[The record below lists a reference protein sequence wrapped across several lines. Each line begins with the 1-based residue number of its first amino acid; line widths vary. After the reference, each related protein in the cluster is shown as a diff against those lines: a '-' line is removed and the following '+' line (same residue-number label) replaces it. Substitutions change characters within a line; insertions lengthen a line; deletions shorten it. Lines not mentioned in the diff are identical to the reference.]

1 MSVLTFQ
8 DVVMALER
16 FWAAQGCVIEQPYD
30 LEVGAGTMHPA
41 TFLRALGP
49 EPWRV
54 AFVQPSRRPA
64 DGRYGENP
72 NRLFKHYQYQVVLKP
87 SPDDIQD
94 RYLRSL
100 VQLGIRLR
108 EHDVRFLEDDW
119 EAPTLGASGL
129 GWQVFL
135 DGAEISQFTYF
146 QQMGGLEAKP
156 VSVEITYGLERI
168 TMFIQRRSSAF
179 EIEWAP
185 GMTYGELRLQDE
197 AEQSA
202 YSLDRAD
209 VETLRAGFTAGE
221 PEASRPPAGWPW
233 CAWVWLRA
241 SVRWCARSAV
251 RPPRRH
257 LMPRAV
263 PPRPRSD
270 LPGLRACRWSGFR
283 HARWRANGTRSQ
295 WSKSARSTAPRCSP
309 GHSPGWSPGC
319 RFPR

>member
-202 YSLDRAD
+202 YSFDRAD
-209 VETLRAGFTAGE
+209 VETLRAGFAAGE
-221 PEASRPPAGWPW
+221 AEASRLLDAGLVLPAYDHVLKCSHMFNLLDARGAIGVAERTTLMARCRQLAHR
-233 CAWVWLRA
+233 CADRYVAGREKLGFPLLRTA
-241 SVRWCARSAV
+241 ANRRPGRAGPLSGRAGGAARA
-251 RPPRRH
+251 
-257 LMPRAV
+257 
-263 PPRPRSD
+263 
-270 LPGLRACRWSGFR
+270 
-283 HARWRANGTRSQ
+283 
-295 WSKSARSTAPRCSP
+295 
-309 GHSPGWSPGC
+309 
-319 RFPR
+319 